1 MSQSHDTVKACSE
14 NECNVGLISTIFLW
28 LAGALVVPTVMTG
41 QMFIPDVDP
50 FSAIGIVFIGS
61 IFGCIALS
69 SIAAIGTRTGLTT
82 FVYARNVFGTSGAKA
97 FAVLNLVLL
106 MGWGIIQG
114 YLGGIALNKVLSI
127 WFGFDNIVLSII
139 VTQGLVLFVTM
150 LGHSGIQKIEGW
162 ASGLMLILALGVIYY
177 LLDMNGLTNLKEV
190 PLSETPGLTSSIVFD
205 IVLATAF
212 SWMALPCDYNRYC
225 KSVKTSV
232 AGISIGYMV
241 GTLVAMGLGILV
253 ASISILNGQPST
265 YDPSELLTPGFAA
278 AASLVMFLSVVTTN
292 IMTLYSITMSA
303 MSLSRHFSFKSVV
316 FFFGAIALLASLLQ
330 DLLMASFFDWVLLV
344 GAFMIPVFA
353 IMLVD
358 YYALKNTNL
367 TENVSINISVVAL
380 IAYVVSVFASL
391 YFTYVHPLE
400 FVTAFT
406 FVFSGGL
413 YFSLSK
419 VAGVKASKAVA

>member
-1 MSQSHDTVKACSE
+1 MSQSHDTVSACSA
-14 NECNVGLISTIFLW
+14 NERNVGLISTIFLW

-50 FSAIGIVFIGS
+50 ISAISIVFVGS
-61 IFGCIALS
+61 VFGCIALA

-97 FAVLNLVLL
+97 FAALNLVLL

-127 WFGFDNIVLSII
+127 WFGFDHIVLSII
-139 VTQGLVLFVTM
+139 ITQGIVLFVTM
-150 LGHSGIQKIEGW
+150 LGHLGIQKIEGW
-162 ASGLMLILALGVIYY
+162 ASGLMLILALAVIYY
-177 LLDMNGLTNLKEV
+177 LLDMNGLTDLKEV
-190 PLSETPGLTSSIVFD
+190 PLSEEPGLTGSIVFD

-253 ASISILNGQPST
+253 ASISILNAQPST

-278 AASLVMFLSVVTTN
+278 AAALVMFLSVVTTN

-303 MSLSRHFSFKSVV
+303 MSLSRQFSFKAVV
-316 FFFGAIALLASLLQ
+316 FVFGAIALLASLLQ
-330 DLLMASFFDWVLLV
+330 ELLMASFFDWVLLV

-358 YYALKNTNL
+358 YYVLNNKTMA
-367 TENVSINISVVAL
+367 EDVSVNISYGAL
-380 IAYVVSVFASL
+380 LAYLISVFASL

-406 FVFSGGL
+406 FVISGVL
-413 YFSLSK
+413 YFTLSK
-419 VAGVKASKAVA
+419 VAFKTNNAVA